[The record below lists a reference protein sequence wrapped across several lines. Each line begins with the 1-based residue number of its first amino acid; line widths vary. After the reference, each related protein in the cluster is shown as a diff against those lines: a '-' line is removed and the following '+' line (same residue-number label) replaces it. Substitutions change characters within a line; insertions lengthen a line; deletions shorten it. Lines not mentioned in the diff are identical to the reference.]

1 MIFSPP
7 STLDAIN
14 LEVTKQEWNFS
25 LLNHTSLV
33 NMDKDETVDGNEDS
47 KWQDLPMEL
56 LMCILKLVD
65 DHTIII
71 GSGVCTGQRGAICI
85 GVQEIYLSW

>member
-7 STLDAIN
+7 STLDAMD
-14 LEVTKQEWNFS
+14 LEVIKQEWNFS
-25 LLNHTSLV
+25 LQNHTSLT
-33 NMDKDETVDGNEDS
+33 NMEKDETVDGNEDS

-56 LMCILKLVD
+56 LMCILNLVD

-71 GSGVCTGQRGAICI
+71 GSGVCTG
-85 GVQEIYLSW
+85 